1 MLLSRYW
8 MLVSMLVLVSLGG
21 QAAGAADVSVEN
33 DGTAGGVANLVE
45 IAVASISSGLSLS
58 RHAAR
63 SMQ

>member
-1 MLLSRYW
+1 LERFRFNQTPPLFVLRRFDAQLSVLLSLRK
-8 MLVSMLVLVSLGG
+8 V
-21 QAAGAADVSVEN
+21 
-33 DGTAGGVANLVE
+33 AGGVANLVE